1 LRSEILDMGAG
12 GFSKNDRWQWDAI
25 RLVVAS
31 KGESE
36 TSQDSDC
43 GDALISSHVC
53 SRHREVEHII
63 DIE

>member
-1 LRSEILDMGAG
+1 VGVS
-12 GFSKNDRWQWDAI
+12 GFSKHDRWQWDAI